1 MSAASSHPSTR
12 EGWSILAALF
22 LSGFMLYGGGLYAFV
37 LMVPVLTDEF
47 HWSRAASGGL
57 VSTFWL
63 AAPVALFGG
72 VALRRYGPKR
82 LLAAGVTIEA
92 ACLVAFAAAST
103 LPTMYVLRALMGLGK
118 VLFAVTV
125 PVVVA
130 RHFSRHFALSCA
142 VAWAGWHAG
151 GLVLAPLAGQL
162 IRAYGWRT
170 TCVVIAIG
178 MLIIGLMPAL
188 WALPPESSARRGG
201 RVAPAG
207 KDAGAGRAQLAPAHW
222 GSYRAV
228 LGAPAFWRVAG
239 GSVCC
244 WFVYA
249 GVLAHQSAL
258 VEESGVSGRWAAI
271 ALGSTAAFAA
281 LGTLL
286 IGVLAQCWRIA
297 RVGLIEHVLLALG
310 VAGLLVFAQT
320 QHPAALVVHVVCFGM
335 AIGGCDVFWTTL
347 LKERIGEAAF
357 AYGYGVWYF
366 FVVAT
371 LLLGPIVAGLLYDAS
386 GSYTVALLVLAAAA
400 IAAGF
405 IGWVASPRGPPHT
418 PVPA

>member
-1 MSAASSHPSTR
+1 VSVYATRPATR
-12 EGWSILAALF
+12 EGRWILAALF
-22 LSGFMLYGGGLYAFV
+22 LSGFMLFGGGLYAFV

-47 HWSRAASGGL
+47 HWSHAASGGL

-72 VALRRYGPKR
+72 VALQRYGPKR

-92 ACLVAFAAAST
+92 ACLLAFGAAST
-103 LPTMYVLRALMGLGK
+103 LPTMYLLRALMGLGK

-130 RHFSRHFALSCA
+130 RYFARHFALSCA

-162 IRAYGWRT
+162 MRAHGWRT

-178 MLIIGLMPAL
+178 MLIIGLLPSL
-188 WALPPESSARRGG
+188 WALPPDSSARLGRRGG
-201 RVAPAG
+201 PAG
-207 KDAGAGRAQLAPAHW
+207 KEVVADRAQQAPAHR
-222 GSYRAV
+222 GYRAV
-228 LGAPAFWRVAG
+228 FGAPGFWCVAG
-239 GSVCC
+239 GSICC

-249 GVLAHQSAL
+249 GALAHQSAL

-286 IGVLAQCWRIA
+286 IGVLAERWRIA
-297 RVGLIEHVLLALG
+297 RVGLVEHAFLTLG
-310 VAGLLVFAQT
+310 VGGLLVFAET
-320 QHPAALVVHVVCFGM
+320 HHPAALLVHVVFFGM

-366 FVVAT
+366 FVVTT
-371 LLLGPIVAGLLYDAS
+371 LLLAPIVAGSLYDAS

-400 IAAGF
+400 IATGF
-405 IGWVASPRGPPHT
+405 IGLVASPRAPQRT
-418 PVPA
+418 PVSA